1 MKKLLVCLG
10 LVIALVPRLNA
21 HAKHDHGK
29 QAHAHTKSDVSN
41 TSQKNVVDKKEQ
53 PLTFKSEEFLIDTI
67 QAIVYGQSGAEI
79 ITMSDVERPSLTG
92 QMRKIDDLVFER
104 MVILD
109 AAKHKIPMDEE
120 AVDKYLQQIMRE
132 NGMTPEQLNQVFT
145 AAGYTPKEGRE
156 QFSIM
161 QTVNTMLD
169 FKVRSGL
176 IVPRRDIEL
185 YYEAHPET
193 IEAQYLVQYARVPFD
208 TTQGK
213 DAQRKEL
220 VAYAKTG
227 KGNGGIAWSDPF
239 WISKDE
245 VAQDKIFI
253 FDLPVG
259 TISPP
264 QETATGFELYRVKD
278 TKEPHLRTLD
288 ERYREISDILR
299 QPRYQQLLTDYR
311 TVLMTGSIIVYL

>member
-1 MKKLLVCLG
+1 MKKLLLYVMLGIG
-10 LVIALVPRLNA
+10 LVSGFNTNTK
-21 HAKHDHGK
+21 AK
-29 QAHAHTKSDVSN
+29 TKSTTQN
-41 TSQKNVVDKKEQ
+41 APQKNVVSDKQQQ
-53 PLTFKSEEFLIDTI
+53 PLTFKSDEFLIDTI
-67 QAIVYGQSGAEI
+67 QAVVHGQSGTEI

-104 MVILD
+104 MVLLD

-132 NGMTPEQLNQVFT
+132 NGMTQDQLNQVFLS
-145 AAGYTPKEGRE
+145 AGYTQKEGRE

-176 IVPRRDIEL
+176 IVPRRDIEA
-185 YYEAHPET
+185 YFESHPEVV
-193 IEAQYLVQYARVPFD
+193 EAQYFVQYARVPFD
-208 TTQGK
+208 RTQDK
-213 DAQRKEL
+213 EAQRKEL
-220 VAYAKTG
+220 AAYAKTG
-227 KGNGGIAWSDPF
+227 KGLSSVPWSDPF

-245 VAQDKIFI
+245 IADDKLFI

-259 TISPP
+259 TISQP
-264 QETATGFELYRVKD
+264 QKTATGFELYRVKD
-278 TKEPHLRTLD
+278 TRESRARTLE

-299 QPRYQQLLTDYR
+299 QPRYQQLLSDYR
-311 TVLMTGSIIVYL
+311 TALMSGSIVVYL